1 MAAELQR
8 EVPEAVV
15 QLVKSSGGVFEVS
28 VDGVTLFSKKATGR
42 HALPGEVL
50 GLLRQRPR

>member
-1 MAAELQR
+1 M
-8 EVPEAVV
+8 PEAAI
-15 QLVKSSGGVFEVS
+15 QLVKSSGGAFEVS
-28 VDGVTLFSKKATGR
+28 VDGVTLFSKKAAGR

>member
-1 MAAELQR
+1 
-8 EVPEAVV
+8 
-15 QLVKSSGGVFEVS
+15 VFEVS